1 MFSQKGQSKLAVQNV
16 SPVIGIQF
24 SIMSPEEI
32 RKSSVAHITDRNTYD
47 NNRPVVG
54 GPFDSRMGVLEP
66 GMICPT
72 DGLDYMQ
79 TPGYFGHIE
88 LARPVFYIQYLTT
101 VRKILS
107 CVCIKCSKLLISKET
122 NSRFMEMK
130 PDQRW
135 NNVFQYCSKVKRCG
149 EDTHDGC
156 GCLQP
161 KRIKKQDMATLIAE
175 WENTEADEGAEG
187 EAKKNLTMHLTPEV
201 VIKIFRRI
209 SDEDVSFMGFSPQFS
224 RPDWMICQVLA
235 VPPPAVRP
243 SIKMDGQQRSEDDI
257 SHILVNII
265 KMNKTLQEKIN
276 DKSPQKVIDGWH
288 DVLQYYV
295 ATQINN
301 NIPGVGQV
309 AQRSG
314 RPLKSIMD
322 RLNGKGGRVRGN
334 LMGKRVDFSARSVI
348 TPDPNLSIRELGIP
362 LKIAKNITKP
372 ITVNDLNKSFLM
384 KLVRNGPDE
393 YPGAKI
399 LEKKNGE
406 NISLRYADRENIH
419 IENGDIVHRHIMDG
433 DGVLFNRQPTLHR
446 MSMMCHIAKVM
457 FQGDTF
463 RMNVGDTKPYNADFD
478 GDEMNLHMPQDEES
492 EAELKNL
499 AAVPFQIIS
508 PANNQSIIGIFQ
520 DSLLG
525 SYQFTRVGV
534 KFDSRAAMNLLMA
547 LQTVNE
553 SMFSNVDGNLSN
565 FQILSQIMPPI
576 TLKYKK
582 KQFGEKEDYNTSNNV
597 LEIRDGQYLRG
608 QLDKAVLGSGTN
620 GLIHR
625 TCNDFN
631 NMTSAKFIDD
641 LQNIITEYM
650 KVSSYSVGIS
660 DLIANAETNNK
671 IAEVIVSKKTEVK
684 GLIDQLHIGVFDNK
698 TGKTNDIEF
707 ENQVSNILNKAI
719 NDAGKIGLES
729 LSKDNR
735 FVTMVNAGSKGS
747 EINISQM
754 TSCLGQQAI
763 DGKRIPYGFESRTL
777 PHFTKYDD
785 SPDARGFVESSF
797 ISGLRPEELFFHAM
811 AGRIGLIDTAVKS
824 VTWETPIIIVE
835 DKVPKYV
842 KIGEWIDARMKNTE
856 RIQHMKE
863 KNMEYLEIDDSVTI
877 STMDY
882 NGNMSWGN
890 ITAVTRHDPGNVLY
904 KITTHGGRSVI
915 VTENKSLLVWKP
927 ELNQFREEYTEKINV
942 GDFVPVAKNCT
953 EPDTMLNEICMEKYL
968 TKSEYVY
975 GCEVQKAVELMKNAM
990 DNRHKIPSNW
1000 WNDNNN
1006 KTFTLPFDSKAKLQ
1020 RAIVR
1025 SNIDNIDTKCI
1036 YPFRGTRQKCNIP
1049 DKFELNY
1056 VNGVFIG
1063 LFIAEG
1069 NIHEHSIYITNLD
1082 DKIIE
1087 FVKSW
1092 FDMFNIEHSESTKI
1106 NKVGGTTRTVHG
1118 SSAVMSTFITKLVG
1132 HGSENKHIPDEAYTS
1147 NIDFVKGILSGYIS
1161 GDGYVSKNSI
1171 ESSSASQRLTED
1183 ISYLCSRI
1191 GVYARIFKTQ
1201 NKNNNVGTVH
1211 IKPSYRL
1218 SIRSSNGKAFSEQVT
1233 LLHDEKNNKM
1243 KSIVWKDKLDKVV
1256 RHNDVILDEIVSI
1269 EKVDPALHPKMYD
1282 LTIPKTL
1289 NFGLANGLQVRD
1301 TSTTGYI
1308 QRRLIKGL
1316 EDLKVGYDMTVRNN
1330 KERIVQFAYGDDGVD
1345 TVKVENQSIPLVTM
1359 TLDEIYAH
1367 YYVSTNDD
1375 KDSVLMTVFTKTA
1388 VTRMKKSVKEL
1399 EMKTKYYTDMM
1410 IEKRDEIVKNVFK
1423 MRDNKNVH
1431 MPVCFTH
1438 IINNVQGM
1446 QHITKNSM
1454 VDITPLDVYDMI
1466 EDNYKVLERLYYAP
1480 PTQLFKAMY
1489 YYYLSPKELLVIKRF
1504 NKKALTVLLET
1515 ITLMYKRA
1523 LVAPGEMVG
1532 MIAAQSIGE
1541 PTTQLTLN
1549 TFHSAGV
1556 ASKSNVTRGVPR
1568 IEEILSLSEN
1578 PKNPSLTI
1586 YMKKDE
1592 ELDKELVRDK
1602 IPSIELTI
1610 LKEIVESVEICFD
1623 PDDMNTLI
1631 EQDKDIMSQYF
1642 EFEKMVDEC
1651 MSSSTEQMMKN
1662 VAGTGAGT
1670 GTLENPSAV
1679 AAEAASLPEVS
1690 ASGASGSAPNEK
1702 SKWIIRMTM
1711 DREAML
1717 DRKIS
1722 MDDIHFALKNIYTDE
1737 ITCMY
1742 ADYNSDNL
1750 VFRLRLNN
1758 VITNSKKKNNNPLSL
1773 DQSDQIY
1780 ILKNFQD
1787 SMLNNIVLRG
1797 VKGLSKVLL
1806 RKITDSVVK
1815 VDSAYTKKE
1824 TWVLDT
1830 TGTNLITALSLD
1842 YIDVTR
1848 TISNDIQEIYNVL
1861 GIEAARVAIF
1871 NELSEVLE
1879 FDNTYIN
1886 YHHLIML
1893 ADRMTASAKMVSIF
1907 RHGIN
1912 NDDIGPI
1919 AKASFEETPEMFL
1932 KAARHAELDE
1942 MRGVSA
1948 NVMCGQEGYFGTSSF
1963 QVLLDM
1969 NKMIKFGGEAKYNIT
1984 NANDE
1989 IDKAF
1994 EMENPDDVCSIGN
2007 LSMNVTV
2014 SSIKK
2019 ENLGRVKMNY
2029 DIGF

>member
-1 MFSQKGQSKLAVQNV
+1 MVDYGGHSETERVLVSNEGLA
-16 SPVIGIQF
+16 
-24 SIMSPEEI
+24 
-32 RKSSVAHITDRNTYD
+32 
-47 NNRPVVG
+47 
-54 GPFDSRMGVLEP
+54 
-66 GMICPT
+66 
-72 DGLDYMQ
+72 
-79 TPGYFGHIE
+79 
-88 LARPVFYIQYLTT
+88 
-101 VRKILS
+101 IL
-107 CVCIKCSKLLISKET
+107 
-122 NSRFMEMK
+122 
-130 PDQRW
+130 
-135 NNVFQYCSKVKRCG
+135 
-149 EDTHDGC
+149 
-156 GCLQP
+156 
-161 KRIKKQDMATLIAE
+161 
-175 WENTEADEGAEG
+175 
-187 EAKKNLTMHLTPEV
+187 NL
-201 VIKIFRRI
+201 
-209 SDEDVSFMGFSPQFS
+209 
-224 RPDWMICQVLA
+224 
-235 VPPPAVRP
+235 
-243 SIKMDGQQRSEDDI
+243 
-257 SHILVNII
+257 
-265 KMNKTLQEKIN
+265 
-276 DKSPQKVIDGWH
+276 
-288 DVLQYYV
+288 
-295 ATQINN
+295 
-301 NIPGVGQV
+301 
-309 AQRSG
+309 
-314 RPLKSIMD
+314 
-322 RLNGKGGRVRGN
+322 
-334 LMGKRVDFSARSVI
+334 
-348 TPDPNLSIRELGIP
+348 
-362 LKIAKNITKP
+362 LKIQSTPFGNT
-372 ITVNDLNKSFLM
+372 
-384 KLVRNGPDE
+384 
-393 YPGAKI
+393 
-399 LEKKNGE
+399 
-406 NISLRYADRENIH
+406 
-419 IENGDIVHRHIMDG
+419 GD
-433 DGVLFNRQPTLHR
+433 
-446 MSMMCHIAKVM
+446 SS
-457 FQGDTF
+457 
-463 RMNVGDTKPYNADFD
+463 

-576 TLKYKK
+576 TLKYKT
-582 KQFGEKEDYNTSNNV
+582 KQFGEKEDYNTSNHV

-625 TCNDFN
+625 TCNDFS
-631 NMTSAKFIDD
+631 NMTSSKFIDD

-660 DLIANAETNNK
+660 DLIANAETNDK
-671 IAEVIVSKKTEVK
+671 IAKVIISKKTEVK

-707 ENQVSNILNKAI
+707 ENQVSNILNKSI
-719 NDAGKIGLES
+719 SDAGKIGLES
-729 LSKDNR
+729 LSKNNR
-735 FVTMVNAGSKGS
+735 FVTMVTAGSKGTD
-747 EINISQM
+747 INISQM

-763 DGKRIPYGFESRTL
+763 DGKRIPYGFDSRTL

-811 AGRIGLIDTAVKS
+811 AGRIGLIDTAVK
-824 VTWETPIIIVE
+824 
-835 DKVPKYV
+835 
-842 KIGEWIDARMKNTE
+842 
-856 RIQHMKE
+856 
-863 KNMEYLEIDDSVTI
+863 
-877 STMDY
+877 
-882 NGNMSWGN
+882 
-890 ITAVTRHDPGNVLY
+890 
-904 KITTHGGRSVI
+904 
-915 VTENKSLLVWKP
+915 
-927 ELNQFREEYTEKINV
+927 
-942 GDFVPVAKNCT
+942 
-953 EPDTMLNEICMEKYL
+953 
-968 TKSEYVY
+968 
-975 GCEVQKAVELMKNAM
+975 
-990 DNRHKIPSNW
+990 
-1000 WNDNNN
+1000 
-1006 KTFTLPFDSKAKLQ
+1006 
-1020 RAIVR
+1020 
-1025 SNIDNIDTKCI
+1025 
-1036 YPFRGTRQKCNIP
+1036 
-1049 DKFELNY
+1049 
-1056 VNGVFIG
+1056 
-1063 LFIAEG
+1063 
-1069 NIHEHSIYITNLD
+1069 
-1082 DKIIE
+1082 
-1087 FVKSW
+1087 
-1092 FDMFNIEHSESTKI
+1092 
-1106 NKVGGTTRTVHG
+1106 
-1118 SSAVMSTFITKLVG
+1118 
-1132 HGSENKHIPDEAYTS
+1132 
-1147 NIDFVKGILSGYIS
+1147 
-1161 GDGYVSKNSI
+1161 
-1171 ESSSASQRLTED
+1171 
-1183 ISYLCSRI
+1183 
-1191 GVYARIFKTQ
+1191 
-1201 NKNNNVGTVH
+1201 
-1211 IKPSYRL
+1211 
-1218 SIRSSNGKAFSEQVT
+1218 
-1233 LLHDEKNNKM
+1233 
-1243 KSIVWKDKLDKVV
+1243 
-1256 RHNDVILDEIVSI
+1256 
-1269 EKVDPALHPKMYD
+1269 
-1282 LTIPKTL
+1282 
-1289 NFGLANGLQVRD
+1289 

-1345 TVKVENQSIPLVTM
+1345 TIKVENQSLPLVSM

-1367 YYVSTNDD
+1367 YYVSTSDD
-1375 KDSVLMTVFTKTA
+1375 KDGVLMTVFTKTA
-1388 VTRMKKSVKEL
+1388 VTRMKKSIKEL
-1399 EMKTKYYTDMM
+1399 EMKTKYYTDTM

-1431 MPVCFTH
+1431 LPVCFTH

-1466 EDNYKVLERLYYAP
+1466 EDNYKILEGLYYAP
-1480 PTQLFKAMY
+1480 PTELFKAMY

-1586 YMKKDE
+1586 YMNKDE
-1592 ELDKELVRDK
+1592 ELDKEFVRDK

-1610 LKEIVESVEICFD
+1610 LKEIVDSVEICFD
-1623 PDDMNTLI
+1623 PDDMSTLI

-1651 MSSSTEQMMKN
+1651 MSSTTEQMNKSLAASA
-1662 VAGTGAGT
+1662 VLAGSLEGSSSSSAQGLGGAAAM
-1670 GTLENPSAV
+1670 SAV
-1679 AAEAASLPEVS
+1679 AGATVAPQPEAS
-1690 ASGASGSAPNEK
+1690 ATGSAPNEK

-1722 MDDIHFALKNIYTDE
+1722 MDDVHFALKTIYIDE
-1737 ITCMY
+1737 VTCMY

-1758 VITNSKKKNNNPLSL
+1758 IITNSKKKNTNSLSL

-1787 SMLNNIVLRG
+1787 NMLNNIVLRG

-1815 VDSAYTKKE
+1815 IDSAYTKKE

-1848 TISNDIQEIYNVL
+1848 TISNDIQEIYRVL
-1861 GIEAARVAIF
+1861 GIEAARVAILT
-1871 NELSEVLE
+1871 ELSEVME

-1969 NKMIKFGGEAKYNIT
+1969 NKMIKFGGEMKYNIT
-1984 NANDE
+1984 NPNEE

-2019 ENLGRVKMNY
+2019 ENLGSVKMNY
-2029 DIGF
+2029 NIGF

>member
-1 MFSQKGQSKLAVQNV
+1 
-16 SPVIGIQF
+16 
-24 SIMSPEEI
+24 
-32 RKSSVAHITDRNTYD
+32 
-47 NNRPVVG
+47 
-54 GPFDSRMGVLEP
+54 
-66 GMICPT
+66 
-72 DGLDYMQ
+72 
-79 TPGYFGHIE
+79 
-88 LARPVFYIQYLTT
+88 
-101 VRKILS
+101 
-107 CVCIKCSKLLISKET
+107 
-122 NSRFMEMK
+122 
-130 PDQRW
+130 
-135 NNVFQYCSKVKRCG
+135 
-149 EDTHDGC
+149 
-156 GCLQP
+156 
-161 KRIKKQDMATLIAE
+161 
-175 WENTEADEGAEG
+175 
-187 EAKKNLTMHLTPEV
+187 
-201 VIKIFRRI
+201 
-209 SDEDVSFMGFSPQFS
+209 
-224 RPDWMICQVLA
+224 
-235 VPPPAVRP
+235 
-243 SIKMDGQQRSEDDI
+243 
-257 SHILVNII
+257 
-265 KMNKTLQEKIN
+265 
-276 DKSPQKVIDGWH
+276 
-288 DVLQYYV
+288 
-295 ATQINN
+295 
-301 NIPGVGQV
+301 
-309 AQRSG
+309 
-314 RPLKSIMD
+314 
-322 RLNGKGGRVRGN
+322 
-334 LMGKRVDFSARSVI
+334 
-348 TPDPNLSIRELGIP
+348 
-362 LKIAKNITKP
+362 
-372 ITVNDLNKSFLM
+372 
-384 KLVRNGPDE
+384 
-393 YPGAKI
+393 
-399 LEKKNGE
+399 
-406 NISLRYADRENIH
+406 
-419 IENGDIVHRHIMDG
+419 
-433 DGVLFNRQPTLHR
+433 
-446 MSMMCHIAKVM
+446 
-457 FQGDTF
+457 
-463 RMNVGDTKPYNADFD
+463 
-478 GDEMNLHMPQDEES
+478 MNLHMPQDEES

-547 LQTVNE
+547 LDTVNE
-553 SMFSNVDGNLSN
+553 SMFSNIDGNLSN

-582 KQFGEKEDYNTSNNV
+582 KQFGEKEDYSTSNNV

-625 TCNDFN
+625 TCNDFS

-811 AGRIGLIDTAVKS
+811 AGRIGLIDTAVK
-824 VTWETPIIIVE
+824 
-835 DKVPKYV
+835 
-842 KIGEWIDARMKNTE
+842 
-856 RIQHMKE
+856 
-863 KNMEYLEIDDSVTI
+863 
-877 STMDY
+877 
-882 NGNMSWGN
+882 
-890 ITAVTRHDPGNVLY
+890 
-904 KITTHGGRSVI
+904 
-915 VTENKSLLVWKP
+915 
-927 ELNQFREEYTEKINV
+927 
-942 GDFVPVAKNCT
+942 
-953 EPDTMLNEICMEKYL
+953 
-968 TKSEYVY
+968 
-975 GCEVQKAVELMKNAM
+975 
-990 DNRHKIPSNW
+990 
-1000 WNDNNN
+1000 
-1006 KTFTLPFDSKAKLQ
+1006 
-1020 RAIVR
+1020 
-1025 SNIDNIDTKCI
+1025 
-1036 YPFRGTRQKCNIP
+1036 
-1049 DKFELNY
+1049 
-1056 VNGVFIG
+1056 
-1063 LFIAEG
+1063 
-1069 NIHEHSIYITNLD
+1069 
-1082 DKIIE
+1082 
-1087 FVKSW
+1087 
-1092 FDMFNIEHSESTKI
+1092 
-1106 NKVGGTTRTVHG
+1106 
-1118 SSAVMSTFITKLVG
+1118 
-1132 HGSENKHIPDEAYTS
+1132 
-1147 NIDFVKGILSGYIS
+1147 
-1161 GDGYVSKNSI
+1161 
-1171 ESSSASQRLTED
+1171 
-1183 ISYLCSRI
+1183 
-1191 GVYARIFKTQ
+1191 
-1201 NKNNNVGTVH
+1201 
-1211 IKPSYRL
+1211 
-1218 SIRSSNGKAFSEQVT
+1218 
-1233 LLHDEKNNKM
+1233 
-1243 KSIVWKDKLDKVV
+1243 
-1256 RHNDVILDEIVSI
+1256 
-1269 EKVDPALHPKMYD
+1269 
-1282 LTIPKTL
+1282 
-1289 NFGLANGLQVRD
+1289 

-1345 TVKVENQSIPLVTM
+1345 TVRVENQFIPVVKM

-1375 KDSVLMTVFTKTA
+1375 KDGVLMTVFTKTA

-1423 MRDNKNVH
+1423 MRDNNNVY

-1466 EDNYKVLERLYYAP
+1466 EDNYKILEGLYYAP

-1592 ELDKELVRDK
+1592 EMDKELVRDK

-1610 LKEIVESVEICFD
+1610 LKEIVDSVEICFD

-1631 EQDKDIMSQYF
+1631 EQDKNIMSQYF

-1651 MSSSTEQMMKN
+1651 MSSSTEQMMKS
-1662 VAGTGAGT
+1662 VTGAVNP
-1670 GTLENPSAV
+1670 ENPESGMGG
-1679 AAEAASLPEVS
+1679 EAAASSPETS
-1690 ASGASGSAPNEK
+1690 ASGTAPNEK

-1711 DREAML
+1711 DRESML

-1758 VITNSKKKNNNPLSL
+1758 IITNSKKKNNNPLSL

-1787 SMLNNIVLRG
+1787 NMLNNIVLRG

-1806 RKITDSVVK
+1806 RKITDSVIK

-1848 TISNDIQEIYNVL
+1848 TISNDIQEIYKVL

>member
-1 MFSQKGQSKLAVQNV
+1 MFSQKGQSKLALQNV
-16 SPVIGIQF
+16 SSIIGIQF

-66 GMICPT
+66 GLICPT

-130 PDQRW
+130 SDQRW

-161 KRIKKQDMATLIAE
+161 KRIKKQDMATLVAE
-175 WENTEADEGAEG
+175 WENTEADESAEG

-547 LQTVNE
+547 LDTVNE
-553 SMFSNVDGNLSN
+553 SIFSNIDGNLSN

-631 NMTSAKFIDD
+631 NMTSSKFIDD

-671 IAEVIVSKKTEVK
+671 IAEVIISKKTDVK

-811 AGRIGLIDTAVKS
+811 AGRIGLIDTAVK
-824 VTWETPIIIVE
+824 
-835 DKVPKYV
+835 
-842 KIGEWIDARMKNTE
+842 
-856 RIQHMKE
+856 
-863 KNMEYLEIDDSVTI
+863 
-877 STMDY
+877 
-882 NGNMSWGN
+882 
-890 ITAVTRHDPGNVLY
+890 
-904 KITTHGGRSVI
+904 
-915 VTENKSLLVWKP
+915 
-927 ELNQFREEYTEKINV
+927 
-942 GDFVPVAKNCT
+942 
-953 EPDTMLNEICMEKYL
+953 
-968 TKSEYVY
+968 
-975 GCEVQKAVELMKNAM
+975 
-990 DNRHKIPSNW
+990 
-1000 WNDNNN
+1000 
-1006 KTFTLPFDSKAKLQ
+1006 
-1020 RAIVR
+1020 
-1025 SNIDNIDTKCI
+1025 
-1036 YPFRGTRQKCNIP
+1036 
-1049 DKFELNY
+1049 
-1056 VNGVFIG
+1056 
-1063 LFIAEG
+1063 
-1069 NIHEHSIYITNLD
+1069 
-1082 DKIIE
+1082 
-1087 FVKSW
+1087 
-1092 FDMFNIEHSESTKI
+1092 
-1106 NKVGGTTRTVHG
+1106 
-1118 SSAVMSTFITKLVG
+1118 
-1132 HGSENKHIPDEAYTS
+1132 
-1147 NIDFVKGILSGYIS
+1147 
-1161 GDGYVSKNSI
+1161 
-1171 ESSSASQRLTED
+1171 
-1183 ISYLCSRI
+1183 
-1191 GVYARIFKTQ
+1191 
-1201 NKNNNVGTVH
+1201 
-1211 IKPSYRL
+1211 
-1218 SIRSSNGKAFSEQVT
+1218 
-1233 LLHDEKNNKM
+1233 
-1243 KSIVWKDKLDKVV
+1243 
-1256 RHNDVILDEIVSI
+1256 
-1269 EKVDPALHPKMYD
+1269 
-1282 LTIPKTL
+1282 
-1289 NFGLANGLQVRD
+1289 

-1375 KDSVLMTVFTKTA
+1375 KDGVLMTVFTKTA
-1388 VTRMKKSVKEL
+1388 ATRMKKNVKEL
-1399 EMKTKYYTDMM
+1399 ETKTKYYTDMM

-1423 MRDNKNVH
+1423 MRDNKNVY

-1466 EDNYKVLERLYYAP
+1466 EDNYKILEGLYYAP

-1489 YYYLSPKELLVIKRF
+1489 YYYLSPKELLIIKRF

-1592 ELDKELVRDK
+1592 EMDKELVRDK

-1610 LKEIVESVEICFD
+1610 LKEIVDSVEICFD

-1651 MSSSTEQMMKN
+1651 MSSSTEQMMKS
-1662 VAGTGAGT
+1662 VTGIS
-1670 GTLENPSAV
+1670 ENPEGGEGAPS
-1679 AAEAASLPEVS
+1679 SPETS
-1690 ASGASGSAPNEK
+1690 ASGTAPNEK

-1711 DREAML
+1711 DRESML

-1758 VITNSKKKNNNPLSL
+1758 VITNSKKKSNNPLSL

-1787 SMLNNIVLRG
+1787 NMLNNIVLRG

-1806 RKITDSVVK
+1806 RKITDSVIK

-1848 TISNDIQEIYNVL
+1848 TISNDIQEIYKVL

>member
-1 MFSQKGQSKLAVQNV
+1 MD
-16 SPVIGIQF
+16 
-24 SIMSPEEI
+24 M
-32 RKSSVAHITDRNTYD
+32 KS
-47 NNRPVVG
+47 
-54 GPFDSRMGVLEP
+54 E
-66 GMICPT
+66 
-72 DGLDYMQ
+72 
-79 TPGYFGHIE
+79 
-88 LARPVFYIQYLTT
+88 
-101 VRKILS
+101 
-107 CVCIKCSKLLISKET
+107 
-122 NSRFMEMK
+122 
-130 PDQRW
+130 QRW
-135 NNVFQYCSKVKRCG
+135 GSVFQYCGKIKRCG
-149 EDTHDGC
+149 DDTHDGC

-161 KRIKKQDMATLIAE
+161 KRIKKQDIATIIAE
-175 WENTEADEGAEG
+175 WESNETEETGGAGTGEGGAAAAG
-187 EAKKNLTMHLTPEV
+187 GTKKSITMHLTPEV
-201 VIKIFRRI
+201 VLKIFRRI

-224 RPDWMICQVLA
+224 RPDWMVCQVLA

-243 SIKMDGQQRSEDDI
+243 SIKMDGQQRSEDDL

-265 KMNKTLQEKIN
+265 KHNKTLQEKIN
-276 DKSPQKVIDGWH
+276 EKAAQKVIDGWH
-288 DVLQYYV
+288 DVLQYYI

-372 ITVNDLNKSFLM
+372 ISVNDMNKNFLL

-399 LEKKNGE
+399 LEKRNGE
-406 NISLRYADRENIH
+406 NISLRYADRENIR
-419 IENGDIVHRHIMDG
+419 IENGDVVHRHIMDG

-446 MSMMCHIAKVM
+446 MSMMCHIARIM
-457 FQGDTF
+457 YQGDTF

-534 KFDSRAAMNLLMA
+534 KFDNRAGMNLLMA
-547 LQTVNE
+547 LQTIDE
-553 SMFSNVDGNLSN
+553 SLFTNTADGVISN
-565 FQILSQIMPPI
+565 FEILSQIMPPI
-576 TLKYKK
+576 SLKYKT
-582 KQFGEKEDYNTSNNV
+582 KQFKDGDDYNTSNHV
-597 LEIRDGQYLRG
+597 LEIRDGKYMRG
-608 QLDKAVLGSGTN
+608 QLDKGVLGSGTN

-641 LQNIITEYM
+641 LQNIITDYM
-650 KVSSYSVGIS
+650 KVAAYSVGIS

-671 IAEVIVSKKTEVK
+671 IADVITLKKTDVK
-684 GLIDQLHIGVFDNK
+684 SLIDQLHIGVFDNK

-735 FVTMVNAGSKGS
+735 FVTMVTAGSKGT

-763 DGKRIPYGFESRTL
+763 DGKRIPYGFDSRTL

-811 AGRIGLIDTAVKS
+811 AGRIGLIDTAVK
-824 VTWETPIIIVE
+824 
-835 DKVPKYV
+835 
-842 KIGEWIDARMKNTE
+842 
-856 RIQHMKE
+856 
-863 KNMEYLEIDDSVTI
+863 
-877 STMDY
+877 
-882 NGNMSWGN
+882 
-890 ITAVTRHDPGNVLY
+890 
-904 KITTHGGRSVI
+904 
-915 VTENKSLLVWKP
+915 
-927 ELNQFREEYTEKINV
+927 
-942 GDFVPVAKNCT
+942 
-953 EPDTMLNEICMEKYL
+953 
-968 TKSEYVY
+968 
-975 GCEVQKAVELMKNAM
+975 
-990 DNRHKIPSNW
+990 
-1000 WNDNNN
+1000 
-1006 KTFTLPFDSKAKLQ
+1006 
-1020 RAIVR
+1020 
-1025 SNIDNIDTKCI
+1025 
-1036 YPFRGTRQKCNIP
+1036 
-1049 DKFELNY
+1049 
-1056 VNGVFIG
+1056 
-1063 LFIAEG
+1063 
-1069 NIHEHSIYITNLD
+1069 
-1082 DKIIE
+1082 
-1087 FVKSW
+1087 
-1092 FDMFNIEHSESTKI
+1092 
-1106 NKVGGTTRTVHG
+1106 
-1118 SSAVMSTFITKLVG
+1118 
-1132 HGSENKHIPDEAYTS
+1132 
-1147 NIDFVKGILSGYIS
+1147 
-1161 GDGYVSKNSI
+1161 
-1171 ESSSASQRLTED
+1171 
-1183 ISYLCSRI
+1183 
-1191 GVYARIFKTQ
+1191 
-1201 NKNNNVGTVH
+1201 
-1211 IKPSYRL
+1211 
-1218 SIRSSNGKAFSEQVT
+1218 
-1233 LLHDEKNNKM
+1233 
-1243 KSIVWKDKLDKVV
+1243 
-1256 RHNDVILDEIVSI
+1256 
-1269 EKVDPALHPKMYD
+1269 
-1282 LTIPKTL
+1282 
-1289 NFGLANGLQVRD
+1289 

-1316 EDLKVGYDMTVRNN
+1316 EDLKIGYDMTVRNN
-1330 KERIVQFAYGDDGVD
+1330 KERVVQFSYGDDGID
-1345 TVKVENQSIPLVTM
+1345 TIKVENQIIPLVAM
-1359 TLDEIYAH
+1359 SLEEIYAH
-1367 YYVSTNDD
+1367 YYVSTQED
-1375 KDSVLMTVFTKTA
+1375 KDGVLMSVFTKTA
-1388 VTRMKKSVKEL
+1388 VTRMKKHVKDL
-1399 EMKTKYYTDMM
+1399 EMKTKQYTDIM
-1410 IEKRDEIVKNVFK
+1410 IQYRDDIVKNVFK
-1423 MRDNKNVH
+1423 MRDNKGVH

-1446 QHITKNSM
+1446 QNITKNSM
-1454 VDITPLDVYDMI
+1454 VDITPIDVYDMI
-1466 EDNYKVLERLYYAP
+1466 EEKYKELESLHYAP
-1480 PTQLFKAMY
+1480 PTELFKAMY
-1489 YYYLSPKELLVIKRF
+1489 YYYLSPKELLVVKRF
-1504 NKKALTVLLET
+1504 NKKALTILLDT
-1515 ITLMYKRA
+1515 IVLMYKRA
-1523 LVAPGEMVG
+1523 IVAPGEMVG

-1578 PKNPSLTI
+1578 TKNPSLTI

-1592 ELDKELVRDK
+1592 ETDKDIVRDK
-1602 IPSIELTI
+1602 IPSVEITI
-1610 LKEIVESVEICFD
+1610 LGEIVEMVEICFD

-1631 EQDKDIMSQYF
+1631 AQDKEVMTQYF

-1651 MSSSTEQMMKN
+1651 MSSSSSAP
-1662 VAGTGAGT
+1662 AGGEGSE
-1670 GTLENPSAV
+1670 GSELVEDLV
-1679 AAEAASLPEVS
+1679 AATASSPSSASLTK
-1690 ASGASGSAPNEK
+1690 ASVPAAAATATEAQQQQQQAPNEK

-1711 DREAML
+1711 NKEEML
-1717 DRKIS
+1717 DRKIT
-1722 MDDIHFALKNIYTDE
+1722 MDDVHFALKNMYGSE
-1737 ITCMY
+1737 VTCMY
-1742 ADYNSDNL
+1742 ADYNADNL
-1750 VFRLRLNN
+1750 VFRIRLNN
-1758 VITNSKKKNNNPLSL
+1758 IITNSKKKNNNPLSL

-1787 SMLNNIVLRG
+1787 NMLNNIVLRG
-1797 VKGLSKVLL
+1797 VKGLSNVLL

-1815 VDSAYTKKE
+1815 VDGAYTKKE

-1830 TGTNLITALSLD
+1830 TGTNLLTALALD

-1871 NELSEVLE
+1871 TELSEVLE

-1893 ADRMTASAKMVSIF
+1893 ADRMTASANMVSIF

-1948 NVMCGQEGYFGTSSF
+1948 NVMCGQEGYFGTSCF

-1969 NKMIKFGGEAKYNIT
+1969 NKMMKFSGESKYNVID
-1984 NANDE
+1984 ANEE
-1989 IDKAF
+1989 IDAAF
-1994 EMENPDDVCSIGN
+1994 EMENPDDVCSIHN
-2007 LSMNVTV
+2007 LSMNATI
-2014 SSIKK
+2014 SNIKK
-2019 ENLGRVKMNY
+2019 ENLGNVMMSY
-2029 DIGF
+2029 DVGF

>member
-1 MFSQKGQSKLAVQNV
+1 LVDYGRHSETERVLVSNEGLA
-16 SPVIGIQF
+16 
-24 SIMSPEEI
+24 
-32 RKSSVAHITDRNTYD
+32 
-47 NNRPVVG
+47 
-54 GPFDSRMGVLEP
+54 
-66 GMICPT
+66 
-72 DGLDYMQ
+72 
-79 TPGYFGHIE
+79 
-88 LARPVFYIQYLTT
+88 
-101 VRKILS
+101 IL
-107 CVCIKCSKLLISKET
+107 
-122 NSRFMEMK
+122 
-130 PDQRW
+130 
-135 NNVFQYCSKVKRCG
+135 
-149 EDTHDGC
+149 
-156 GCLQP
+156 
-161 KRIKKQDMATLIAE
+161 
-175 WENTEADEGAEG
+175 
-187 EAKKNLTMHLTPEV
+187 NL
-201 VIKIFRRI
+201 
-209 SDEDVSFMGFSPQFS
+209 
-224 RPDWMICQVLA
+224 
-235 VPPPAVRP
+235 
-243 SIKMDGQQRSEDDI
+243 
-257 SHILVNII
+257 
-265 KMNKTLQEKIN
+265 
-276 DKSPQKVIDGWH
+276 
-288 DVLQYYV
+288 
-295 ATQINN
+295 
-301 NIPGVGQV
+301 
-309 AQRSG
+309 
-314 RPLKSIMD
+314 
-322 RLNGKGGRVRGN
+322 
-334 LMGKRVDFSARSVI
+334 
-348 TPDPNLSIRELGIP
+348 
-362 LKIAKNITKP
+362 LKIQSTPFGNT
-372 ITVNDLNKSFLM
+372 
-384 KLVRNGPDE
+384 
-393 YPGAKI
+393 
-399 LEKKNGE
+399 
-406 NISLRYADRENIH
+406 
-419 IENGDIVHRHIMDG
+419 GD
-433 DGVLFNRQPTLHR
+433 
-446 MSMMCHIAKVM
+446 SS
-457 FQGDTF
+457 
-463 RMNVGDTKPYNADFD
+463 

-525 SYQFTRVGV
+525 SYQFTRMGV

-582 KQFGEKEDYNTSNNV
+582 KAFGEKEDYNTSNNV
-597 LEIRDGQYLRG
+597 VEIRDGQYLRG

-735 FVTMVNAGSKGS
+735 FVTMVNSGSKGTD
-747 EINISQM
+747 INISQM

-763 DGKRIPYGFESRTL
+763 EGKRIPYGFESRTL

-811 AGRIGLIDTAVKS
+811 AGRIGLIDTAVK
-824 VTWETPIIIVE
+824 
-835 DKVPKYV
+835 
-842 KIGEWIDARMKNTE
+842 
-856 RIQHMKE
+856 
-863 KNMEYLEIDDSVTI
+863 
-877 STMDY
+877 
-882 NGNMSWGN
+882 
-890 ITAVTRHDPGNVLY
+890 
-904 KITTHGGRSVI
+904 
-915 VTENKSLLVWKP
+915 
-927 ELNQFREEYTEKINV
+927 
-942 GDFVPVAKNCT
+942 
-953 EPDTMLNEICMEKYL
+953 
-968 TKSEYVY
+968 
-975 GCEVQKAVELMKNAM
+975 
-990 DNRHKIPSNW
+990 
-1000 WNDNNN
+1000 
-1006 KTFTLPFDSKAKLQ
+1006 
-1020 RAIVR
+1020 
-1025 SNIDNIDTKCI
+1025 
-1036 YPFRGTRQKCNIP
+1036 
-1049 DKFELNY
+1049 
-1056 VNGVFIG
+1056 
-1063 LFIAEG
+1063 
-1069 NIHEHSIYITNLD
+1069 
-1082 DKIIE
+1082 
-1087 FVKSW
+1087 
-1092 FDMFNIEHSESTKI
+1092 
-1106 NKVGGTTRTVHG
+1106 
-1118 SSAVMSTFITKLVG
+1118 
-1132 HGSENKHIPDEAYTS
+1132 
-1147 NIDFVKGILSGYIS
+1147 
-1161 GDGYVSKNSI
+1161 
-1171 ESSSASQRLTED
+1171 
-1183 ISYLCSRI
+1183 
-1191 GVYARIFKTQ
+1191 
-1201 NKNNNVGTVH
+1201 
-1211 IKPSYRL
+1211 
-1218 SIRSSNGKAFSEQVT
+1218 
-1233 LLHDEKNNKM
+1233 
-1243 KSIVWKDKLDKVV
+1243 
-1256 RHNDVILDEIVSI
+1256 
-1269 EKVDPALHPKMYD
+1269 
-1282 LTIPKTL
+1282 
-1289 NFGLANGLQVRD
+1289 

-1330 KERIVQFAYGDDGVD
+1330 KERIIQFAYGDDGVD
-1345 TVKVENQSIPLVTM
+1345 TVKVENQSIPLVSM

-1388 VTRMKKSVKEL
+1388 VTRMKKNVKEL
-1399 EMKTKYYTDMM
+1399 ETKTKYYTDMM
-1410 IEKRDEIVKNVFK
+1410 ITKRDEIVKNVFK

-1431 MPVCFTH
+1431 LPVCFTH

-1466 EDNYKVLERLYYAP
+1466 EDNYKILEGLYYAP
-1480 PTQLFKAMY
+1480 PTELFKAMY
-1489 YYYLSPKELLVIKRF
+1489 YYYLSPKELLVVKRF
-1504 NKKALTVLLET
+1504 NKKALTILLET

-1592 ELDKELVRDK
+1592 EMDKESVRDK

-1610 LKEIVESVEICFD
+1610 LKEIVDSVEICFD

-1651 MSSSTEQMMKN
+1651 MSSTTEQMTKN
-1662 VAGTGAGT
+1662 LAGLSESAEEGAGAAAAA
-1670 GTLENPSAV
+1670 PQ
-1679 AAEAASLPEVS
+1679 AEAS
-1690 ASGASGSAPNEK
+1690 ATGSAPNEK

-1737 ITCMY
+1737 VTCMY

-1758 VITNSKKKNNNPLSL
+1758 IITNSKKKNNNPLSL

-1787 SMLNNIVLRG
+1787 NMLNNIVLRG

-1806 RKITDSVVK
+1806 RKITDSVIK

-1861 GIEAARVAIF
+1861 GIEAARVAIY

-1969 NKMIKFGGEAKYNIT
+1969 NKMIKFGGESKYNIT

-2019 ENLGRVKMNY
+2019 ENLGNVKMNY
-2029 DIGF
+2029 NIGF

>member
-1 MFSQKGQSKLAVQNV
+1 MFSQKGQTKLAVQNV
-16 SPVIGIQF
+16 SSIIGIQF

-66 GMICPT
+66 GLICPT

-161 KRIKKQDMATLIAE
+161 KRIKKQDMATLVAE

-547 LQTVNE
+547 LDTVNE
-553 SMFSNVDGNLSN
+553 SMFSNIDGNLSN

-582 KQFGEKEDYNTSNNV
+582 KQFGEKEDYTTSNNV

-625 TCNDFN
+625 TCNDFD

-863 KNMEYLEIDDSVTI
+863 KNMEYIEIDDSVTI

-975 GCEVQKAVELMKNAM
+975 GCEVQKAVELMKSAM

-1006 KTFTLPFDSKAKLQ
+1006 KTFTLPFNGKAKLQ

-1025 SNIDNIDTKCI
+1025 SNIDNLDKKCI

-1063 LFIAEG
+1063 LFISEG

-1106 NKVGGTTRTVHG
+1106 NKIGGTTRTVHG

-1132 HGSENKHIPDEAYTS
+1132 HGSENKHVPDEAYTS

-1161 GDGYVSKNSI
+1161 GDGYISKNSI
-1171 ESSSASQRLTED
+1171 ESSSASPRLTED

-1218 SIRSSNGKAFSEQVT
+1218 SIRSSNGKAFSKQVT

-1345 TVKVENQSIPLVTM
+1345 TVRVENQFIPVVKM

-1375 KDSVLMTVFTKTA
+1375 KDGVLMTVFTKTA

-1399 EMKTKYYTDMM
+1399 EMKTKYYTDVM

-1423 MRDNKNVH
+1423 MRDNNNVH

-1466 EDNYKVLERLYYAP
+1466 EDNYKILEGLYYAP

-1586 YMKKDE
+1586 YMKKE
-1592 ELDKELVRDK
+1592 EEMDKELVRDK

-1610 LKEIVESVEICFD
+1610 LKEIVDSVEICFD

-1651 MSSSTEQMMKN
+1651 MSSSTEQMMKS
-1662 VAGTGAGT
+1662 VTGAGNP
-1670 GTLENPSAV
+1670 ENSEAGMSG
-1679 AAEAASLPEVS
+1679 EAAASSPETS
-1690 ASGASGSAPNEK
+1690 ASGTAPNEK

-1711 DREAML
+1711 DRESML

-1737 ITCMY
+1737 VTCMY

-1758 VITNSKKKNNNPLSL
+1758 IITNSKKKNNNPLSL

-1787 SMLNNIVLRG
+1787 NMLNNIVLRG

-1806 RKITDSVVK
+1806 RKITDSVIK

-1848 TISNDIQEIYNVL
+1848 TISNDIQEIYKVL

-1984 NANDE
+1984 NASDE

>member
-1 MFSQKGQSKLAVQNV
+1 MFSQKGQSKVAVQNV
-16 SPVIGIQF
+16 SPIIGIQF
-24 SIMSPEEI
+24 SIMSPDEI

-54 GPFDSRMGVLEP
+54 GPFDARMGVLEP
-66 GMICPT
+66 GLICPT

-101 VRKILS
+101 IRKILS
-107 CVCIKCSKLLISKET
+107 CVCIKCSKLLIDKES
-122 NSRFMEMK
+122 NRRFMDMK
-130 PDQRW
+130 PEQRW
-135 NNVFQYCSKVKRCG
+135 SSVFQYCSKIKRCG
-149 EDTHDGC
+149 DDTHDGC

-161 KRIKKQDMATLIAE
+161 KRIKKQDIATIIAE
-175 WENTEADEGAEG
+175 WESSETEETGGGEGGAG
-187 EAKKNLTMHLTPEV
+187 SKKSITMHLTPEV
-201 VIKIFRRI
+201 VLKIFRRI

-265 KMNKTLQEKIN
+265 KHNKTLQEKIN
-276 DKSPQKVIDGWH
+276 EKAAQKVIDGWH
-288 DVLQYYV
+288 DVLQYYI

-372 ITVNDLNKSFLM
+372 ISVNDMNKNFLL

-399 LEKKNGE
+399 LEKRNGE
-406 NISLRYADRENIH
+406 NISLRYADRENIR

-446 MSMMCHIAKVM
+446 MSMMCHIARIM
-457 FQGDTF
+457 YQGDTF

-534 KFDSRAAMNLLMA
+534 KFDNRAAMNLLMA
-547 LQTVNE
+547 LQTINE
-553 SMFSNVDGNLSN
+553 NLFTNTADGVISN
-565 FQILSQIMPPI
+565 FEILSQIMPPI
-576 TLKYKK
+576 TLKYKT
-582 KQFGEKEDYNTSNNV
+582 KQFKDGDDYNTSNNV
-597 LEIRDGQYLRG
+597 LEIRDGKYTRG

-650 KVSSYSVGIS
+650 KVSAYSVGIS
-660 DLIANAETNNK
+660 DLIANTETNNK
-671 IAEVIVSKKTEVK
+671 IASVITSKKTDVK
-684 GLIDQLHIGVFDNK
+684 SLIDQLHIGVFDNK
-698 TGKTNDIEF
+698 TGKTNDVEF

-735 FVTMVNAGSKGS
+735 FVTMVTAGSKGS

-763 DGKRIPYGFESRTL
+763 DGKRIPYGFDSRTL

-811 AGRIGLIDTAVKS
+811 AGRIGLIDTAVK
-824 VTWETPIIIVE
+824 
-835 DKVPKYV
+835 
-842 KIGEWIDARMKNTE
+842 
-856 RIQHMKE
+856 
-863 KNMEYLEIDDSVTI
+863 
-877 STMDY
+877 
-882 NGNMSWGN
+882 
-890 ITAVTRHDPGNVLY
+890 
-904 KITTHGGRSVI
+904 
-915 VTENKSLLVWKP
+915 
-927 ELNQFREEYTEKINV
+927 
-942 GDFVPVAKNCT
+942 
-953 EPDTMLNEICMEKYL
+953 
-968 TKSEYVY
+968 
-975 GCEVQKAVELMKNAM
+975 
-990 DNRHKIPSNW
+990 
-1000 WNDNNN
+1000 
-1006 KTFTLPFDSKAKLQ
+1006 
-1020 RAIVR
+1020 
-1025 SNIDNIDTKCI
+1025 
-1036 YPFRGTRQKCNIP
+1036 
-1049 DKFELNY
+1049 
-1056 VNGVFIG
+1056 
-1063 LFIAEG
+1063 
-1069 NIHEHSIYITNLD
+1069 
-1082 DKIIE
+1082 
-1087 FVKSW
+1087 
-1092 FDMFNIEHSESTKI
+1092 
-1106 NKVGGTTRTVHG
+1106 
-1118 SSAVMSTFITKLVG
+1118 
-1132 HGSENKHIPDEAYTS
+1132 
-1147 NIDFVKGILSGYIS
+1147 
-1161 GDGYVSKNSI
+1161 
-1171 ESSSASQRLTED
+1171 
-1183 ISYLCSRI
+1183 
-1191 GVYARIFKTQ
+1191 
-1201 NKNNNVGTVH
+1201 
-1211 IKPSYRL
+1211 
-1218 SIRSSNGKAFSEQVT
+1218 
-1233 LLHDEKNNKM
+1233 
-1243 KSIVWKDKLDKVV
+1243 
-1256 RHNDVILDEIVSI
+1256 
-1269 EKVDPALHPKMYD
+1269 
-1282 LTIPKTL
+1282 
-1289 NFGLANGLQVRD
+1289 

-1316 EDLKVGYDMTVRNN
+1316 EDLKIGYDMTVRNN
-1330 KERIVQFAYGDDGVD
+1330 KERIVQFSYGDDGID
-1345 TVKVENQSIPLVTM
+1345 TIKVENQSIPLVAM
-1359 TLDEIYAH
+1359 SLEEIYAH
-1367 YYVSTNDD
+1367 YYVSTQED
-1375 KDSVLMTVFTKTA
+1375 KDGVLMSVFTKSA
-1388 VTRMKKSVKEL
+1388 VTRMKKHARDL
-1399 EMKTKYYTDMM
+1399 EMKTKFYTDMM
-1410 IEKRDEIVKNVFK
+1410 IQYRDDIVKNVFK
-1423 MRDNKNVH
+1423 MRDNKGVH

-1446 QHITKNSM
+1446 QNITKNSM
-1454 VDITPLDVYDMI
+1454 VDITPIDVYDMI
-1466 EDNYKVLERLYYAP
+1466 EDKYKELESLLYAP
-1480 PTQLFKAMY
+1480 PTELFKAMY
-1489 YYYLSPKELLVIKRF
+1489 YYYLSPKELLVVKRF
-1504 NKKALTVLLET
+1504 NKKALTILLDT
-1515 ITLMYKRA
+1515 IVLMYKRA
-1523 LVAPGEMVG
+1523 IVAPGEMVG

-1578 PKNPSLTI
+1578 TKNPSLTI

-1592 ELDKELVRDK
+1592 ETDKDLVRDK
-1602 IPSIELTI
+1602 IPSVEITI
-1610 LKEIVESVEICFD
+1610 LGEIVEMVEICFD
-1623 PDDMNTLI
+1623 PDDMSTLI
-1631 EQDKDIMSQYF
+1631 EQDKEVMAQYF

-1651 MSSSTEQMMKN
+1651 MTTMAPVQGGAEGEEGEELAEELVSS
-1662 VAGTGAGT
+1662 VASMSLNKGNA
-1670 GTLENPSAV
+1670 SA
-1679 AAEAASLPEVS
+1679 S
-1690 ASGASGSAPNEK
+1690 ASGAGAAAAVGAAEAQQQAQAPNEK

-1711 DREAML
+1711 NKEEML
-1717 DRKIS
+1717 DRKIT
-1722 MDDIHFALKNIYTDE
+1722 MDDVHFALKNTYGNE
-1737 ITCMY
+1737 VTCMY
-1742 ADYNSDNL
+1742 ADYNADNL
-1750 VFRLRLNN
+1750 IFRIRLNN
-1758 VITNSKKKNNNPLSL
+1758 IITNSKKKNNNPLSL

-1787 SMLNNIVLRG
+1787 NMLNNIVLRG
-1797 VKGLSKVLL
+1797 VKGLSNVLL

-1815 VDSAYTKKE
+1815 VDGAYTKKE

-1830 TGTNLITALSLD
+1830 TGTNLLAALALD

-1871 NELSEVLE
+1871 TELSEVLE

-1893 ADRMTASAKMVSIF
+1893 ADRMTASANMVSIF

-1969 NKMIKFGGEAKYNIT
+1969 NKMMKFSGETKYNVMD
-1984 NANDE
+1984 ANEE
-1989 IDKAF
+1989 IDAAF
-1994 EMENPDDVCSIGN
+1994 EMENPDDVCSIHN
-2007 LSMNVTV
+2007 LSMNATI
-2014 SSIKK
+2014 SNIKK
-2019 ENLGRVKMNY
+2019 ENLGSVMMSY
-2029 DIGF
+2029 DAGF

>member
-1 MFSQKGQSKLAVQNV
+1 MVDYGRHSETERVLVSNEGLA
-16 SPVIGIQF
+16 
-24 SIMSPEEI
+24 
-32 RKSSVAHITDRNTYD
+32 
-47 NNRPVVG
+47 
-54 GPFDSRMGVLEP
+54 
-66 GMICPT
+66 
-72 DGLDYMQ
+72 
-79 TPGYFGHIE
+79 
-88 LARPVFYIQYLTT
+88 
-101 VRKILS
+101 IL
-107 CVCIKCSKLLISKET
+107 
-122 NSRFMEMK
+122 
-130 PDQRW
+130 
-135 NNVFQYCSKVKRCG
+135 
-149 EDTHDGC
+149 
-156 GCLQP
+156 
-161 KRIKKQDMATLIAE
+161 
-175 WENTEADEGAEG
+175 
-187 EAKKNLTMHLTPEV
+187 NL
-201 VIKIFRRI
+201 
-209 SDEDVSFMGFSPQFS
+209 
-224 RPDWMICQVLA
+224 
-235 VPPPAVRP
+235 
-243 SIKMDGQQRSEDDI
+243 
-257 SHILVNII
+257 
-265 KMNKTLQEKIN
+265 
-276 DKSPQKVIDGWH
+276 
-288 DVLQYYV
+288 
-295 ATQINN
+295 
-301 NIPGVGQV
+301 
-309 AQRSG
+309 
-314 RPLKSIMD
+314 
-322 RLNGKGGRVRGN
+322 
-334 LMGKRVDFSARSVI
+334 
-348 TPDPNLSIRELGIP
+348 
-362 LKIAKNITKP
+362 LKIQSAPFGNI
-372 ITVNDLNKSFLM
+372 
-384 KLVRNGPDE
+384 
-393 YPGAKI
+393 
-399 LEKKNGE
+399 
-406 NISLRYADRENIH
+406 
-419 IENGDIVHRHIMDG
+419 GD
-433 DGVLFNRQPTLHR
+433 
-446 MSMMCHIAKVM
+446 SS
-457 FQGDTF
+457 
-463 RMNVGDTKPYNADFD
+463 

-671 IAEVIVSKKTEVK
+671 IAEVIVSKKTDVK

-698 TGKTNDIEF
+698 TGKSNDIEF

-835 DKVPKYV
+835 DKVPRYV

-942 GDFVPVAKNCT
+942 GDFVPVAKKICT
-953 EPDTMLNEICMEKYL
+953 YDNKNDELDFKYTYDAGIKEGL
-968 TKSEYVY
+968 HIASCDKKVNIPEYAYIANDEYV
-975 GCEVQKAVELMKNAM
+975 
-990 DNRHKIPSNW
+990 
-1000 WNDNNN
+1000 
-1006 KTFTLPFDSKAKLQ
+1006 
-1020 RAIVR
+1020 
-1025 SNIDNIDTKCI
+1025 
-1036 YPFRGTRQKCNIP
+1036 RGILCGYLST
-1049 DKFELNY
+1049 
-1056 VNGVFIG
+1056 V
-1063 LFIAEG
+1063 G
-1069 NIHEHSIYITNLD
+1069 NISTD
-1082 DKIIE
+1082 DAMIE
-1087 FVKSW
+1087 CSSN
-1092 FDMFNIEHSESTKI
+1092 NI
-1106 NKVGGTTRTVHG
+1106 R
-1118 SSAVMSTFITKLVG
+1118 L
-1132 HGSENKHIPDEAYTS
+1132 
-1147 NIDFVKGILSGYIS
+1147 
-1161 GDGYVSKNSI
+1161 I
-1171 ESSSASQRLTED
+1171 EDLAF
-1183 ISYLCSRI
+1183 LCSRLGI
-1191 GVYARIFKTQ
+1191 YA
-1201 NKNNNVGTVH
+1201 H
-1211 IKPSYRL
+1211 IKNETVELRVSASL
-1218 SIRSSNGKAFSEQVT
+1218 VISGIDFKAFSEQVT

-1243 KSIVWKDKLDKVV
+1243 KSIVWKDKSDKVV

-1330 KERIVQFAYGDDGVD
+1330 KDRIVQFAYGDDGVD

-1423 MRDNKNVH
+1423 MRDNKNVY

-1466 EDNYKVLERLYYAP
+1466 EDNYKILEGLYYAP

-1578 PKNPSLTI
+1578 TKNPSLTI

-1592 ELDKELVRDK
+1592 EQDKELVRDK

-1651 MSSSTEQMMKN
+1651 MSSTTEQMVKN
-1662 VAGTGAGT
+1662 VTGIS
-1670 GTLENPSAV
+1670 ENPSVVAASTGLGGEAAV
-1679 AAEAASLPEVS
+1679 ASPPDVS
-1690 ASGASGSAPNEK
+1690 ASGSAPNEK

-1737 ITCMY
+1737 VTCMY

-1787 SMLNNIVLRG
+1787 NMLNNIVLRG

-1806 RKITDSVVK
+1806 RKITDSVIK

-1893 ADRMTASAKMVSIF
+1893 ADRMTASAKMISIF

-1969 NKMIKFGGEAKYNIT
+1969 NKMIKFGGESKYNIT

>member
-1 MFSQKGQSKLAVQNV
+1 
-16 SPVIGIQF
+16 
-24 SIMSPEEI
+24 
-32 RKSSVAHITDRNTYD
+32 
-47 NNRPVVG
+47 
-54 GPFDSRMGVLEP
+54 
-66 GMICPT
+66 
-72 DGLDYMQ
+72 
-79 TPGYFGHIE
+79 
-88 LARPVFYIQYLTT
+88 
-101 VRKILS
+101 
-107 CVCIKCSKLLISKET
+107 
-122 NSRFMEMK
+122 
-130 PDQRW
+130 
-135 NNVFQYCSKVKRCG
+135 
-149 EDTHDGC
+149 
-156 GCLQP
+156 
-161 KRIKKQDMATLIAE
+161 
-175 WENTEADEGAEG
+175 
-187 EAKKNLTMHLTPEV
+187 
-201 VIKIFRRI
+201 
-209 SDEDVSFMGFSPQFS
+209 
-224 RPDWMICQVLA
+224 
-235 VPPPAVRP
+235 
-243 SIKMDGQQRSEDDI
+243 
-257 SHILVNII
+257 
-265 KMNKTLQEKIN
+265 
-276 DKSPQKVIDGWH
+276 
-288 DVLQYYV
+288 
-295 ATQINN
+295 
-301 NIPGVGQV
+301 
-309 AQRSG
+309 
-314 RPLKSIMD
+314 
-322 RLNGKGGRVRGN
+322 
-334 LMGKRVDFSARSVI
+334 
-348 TPDPNLSIRELGIP
+348 
-362 LKIAKNITKP
+362 
-372 ITVNDLNKSFLM
+372 
-384 KLVRNGPDE
+384 
-393 YPGAKI
+393 
-399 LEKKNGE
+399 
-406 NISLRYADRENIH
+406 
-419 IENGDIVHRHIMDG
+419 
-433 DGVLFNRQPTLHR
+433 
-446 MSMMCHIAKVM
+446 
-457 FQGDTF
+457 
-463 RMNVGDTKPYNADFD
+463 
-478 GDEMNLHMPQDEES
+478 MNLHMPQDEES

-553 SMFSNVDGNLSN
+553 AMFSNIDGNLSN

-631 NMTSAKFIDD
+631 NMTSSKFIDD
-641 LQNIITEYM
+641 LQNIVTEYM

-671 IAEVIVSKKTEVK
+671 IAEVIISKKTEVK

-719 NDAGKIGLES
+719 NDAGKIGVES

-747 EINISQM
+747 DINISQM

-824 VTWETPIIIVE
+824 VTWETPIVVVE
-835 DKVPKYV
+835 NNEPKYV
-842 KIGEWIDARMKNTE
+842 KIGEWIDGHMEKSG

-863 KNMEYLEIDDSVTI
+863 KNMEYLEIDHNVTI

-882 NGNMSWGN
+882 DGNMSWGN

-915 VTENKSLLVWKP
+915 VTENKSLLVWKH

-953 EPDTMLNEICMEKYL
+953 KPDTMLNEICMEKYL

-990 DNRHKIPSNW
+990 DNRHKISSNW
-1000 WNDNNN
+1000 WNENNN

-1025 SNIDNIDTKCI
+1025 SNIDKIDKKCI

-1063 LFIAEG
+1063 LFISEG

-1106 NKVGGTTRTVHG
+1106 NKIGGTTRTVRG
-1118 SSAVMSTFITKLVG
+1118 SSGVMSTFITKLVG
-1132 HGSENKHIPDEAYTS
+1132 HGSENKHVPDEAYTS
-1147 NIDFVKGILSGYIS
+1147 NIDFMKGILSGYIS
-1161 GDGYVSKNSI
+1161 GDGYISKNSI
-1171 ESSSASQRLTED
+1171 ESSSASPRLTED

-1191 GVYARIFKTQ
+1191 GVYTRIFKTQ
-1201 NKNNNVGTVH
+1201 NKNNNVDTVH

-1218 SIRSSNGKAFSEQVT
+1218 SIRSTNGKIFSEQVT

-1243 KSIVWKDKLDKVV
+1243 KAIVWKDRLDKVV
-1256 RHNDVILDEIVSI
+1256 HHNDVILDEIVSI

-1345 TVKVENQSIPLVTM
+1345 TVKVENQSLPLVSM

-1399 EMKTKYYTDMM
+1399 ETKTKYYTDMM
-1410 IEKRDEIVKNVFK
+1410 IAKRDEIVKNVFK

-1431 MPVCFTH
+1431 LPVCFIH

-1454 VDITPLDVYDMI
+1454 VDVTPLDVYDMI
-1466 EDNYKVLERLYYAP
+1466 EDNYKLLEGLYYAP
-1480 PTQLFKAMY
+1480 PTDLFKAMY

-1504 NKKALTVLLET
+1504 NRKALTVLLET

-1592 ELDKELVRDK
+1592 EMDKEFVRDK
-1602 IPSIELTI
+1602 IPSIEITI
-1610 LKEIVESVEICFD
+1610 LKEIVDSVEICFD

-1631 EQDKDIMSQYF
+1631 EQDKGIMSQYF
-1642 EFEKMVDEC
+1642 EFEKMIDEC
-1651 MSSSTEQMMKN
+1651 MSSSTETMSKSL
-1662 VAGTGAGT
+1662 AAGAGSPEEM
-1670 GTLENPSAV
+1670 GMG
-1679 AAEAASLPEVS
+1679 AAAGPAPTS
-1690 ASGASGSAPNEK
+1690 ASGTAPNEK

-1711 DREAML
+1711 DRESML

-1758 VITNSKKKNNNPLSL
+1758 VITNSKKKNNNTLSL

-1787 SMLNNIVLRG
+1787 NMLNNIVLRG

-1815 VDSAYTKKE
+1815 IDSAYTKKE

-1848 TISNDIQEIYNVL
+1848 TISNDIQEIYSVL
-1861 GIEAARVAIF
+1861 GIEAARVAIY

-1948 NVMCGQEGYFGTSSF
+1948 NVMCGQEGHFGTSSF

-1984 NANDE
+1984 NASDE
-1989 IDKAF
+1989 IEKAF
-1994 EMENPDDVCSIGN
+1994 DMENPDDVCSIGN

-2014 SSIKK
+2014 SSIKR
-2019 ENLGRVKMNY
+2019 ENLGNVKMNY
-2029 DIGF
+2029 NIGF